1 MLLVQESIV
10 ELPANIAP
18 ITAVRSTLIQS
29 SLNTLR
35 TRGHFDRY
43 LQVLDPNFREAIL
56 GSLAPEWLPVAVAMA
71 HYGACD
77 ALQMSQHELHEIGED
92 VGNRIQGTFI
102 GTLVRRARTVGL
114 TPWVPLAQFGRL
126 WERLI
131 QGGGAAVTK
140 VGPKDAQVDFHLL
153 TLARF
158 AYFRVAFCGVIA
170 SGIKLGAGRAVNVK
184 VVDLRNPE
192 VRMRIKAEWV

>member
-1 MLLVQESIV
+1 MQESIV
-10 ELPANIAP
+10 DLPANIEP
-18 ITAVRSTLIQS
+18 VTAVRSTLIQS

-35 TRGHFDRY
+35 NRGHFERY
-43 LQVLDPNFREAIL
+43 LEVVDPAFREAIL
-56 GSLAPEWLPVAVAMA
+56 GSLAPEWLPLAVGMA

-77 ALQMSQHELHEIGED
+77 ALQLSPQELHEIGED

-102 GTLVRRARTVGL
+102 GTLVRRARTMGL

-131 QGGGAAVTK
+131 QGGGAGVTK
-140 VGPKDAQVDFHLL
+140 VGPKDAQIDFRLL

-158 AYFRVAFCGVIA
+158 AYFRVGFCGVIA

-184 VVDLRNPE
+184 VVELREPE
-192 VRMRIKAEWV
+192 VRMRIKAQWV